1 MRDMRDRGAHN
12 GGRKPYPLEEP
23 DTSLG
28 ELVGRL
34 SGELGGLLSDHMQ
47 LAREEMKRDAKKAG
61 RGAGLMGGAGLGGW
75 IAALILSLA
84 LAWGLAELMPI
95 WVAFLIVG
103 VVWAIAAAVMGLVG
117 KKQLDEVGPVAPETM
132 EELQRDKQWFSRQTT

>member
-12 GGRKPYPLEEP
+12 GDRKPYPLEEP

-28 ELVGRL
+28 DLVGRL
-34 SGELGGLLSDHMQ
+34 SGEIGGLLSDHMQ

-61 RGAGLMGGAGLGGW
+61 RGAGLMGGAGVGGW
-75 IAALILSLA
+75 IAALLLSLA
-84 LAWGLAELMPI
+84 LAWGLAELMPT

-103 VVWAIAAAVMGLVG
+103 VVWAIAAAVMGLIG
-117 KKQLDEVGPVAPETM
+117 KKQLDQVSPVAPETM
-132 EELQRDKQWFSRQTT
+132 EELERDKQWFSRQTT